1 MLDAAAYAVLWQ
13 ISDATGV
20 RPEWL
25 LPVLYSESGLDPS
38 RANDAGAPYYGLNQ
52 IYGGTLQ
59 ARGIDPAT
67 YLTWPASEQLQQIVW
82 PYIAGQVSKFG
93 PLHSATRVYQANF
106 LPATLDSATT
116 LNSVIASKQHDPN
129 HFYSSNSGLDFTHS
143 GSITVADLAHFVD
156 RSAQTSAVQTAIAKT
171 YALRPGERPHDV
183 VYGDDFG
190 IPSNEKLIIAGS
202 IAVLAGAIAFAVNDG
217 MLDGFMSK
225 IARKARYVY

>member
-59 ARGIDPAT
+59 GRGIDPQT
-67 YLTWPASEQLQQIVW
+67 YLTWPASQQLTQIVW
-82 PYIAGQVSKFG
+82 PYIAGQVAHYG

-106 LPATLDSATT
+106 LPGTLSTATT
-116 LNSVIASKQHDPN
+116 LNSVIASRTNDPN
-129 HFYSSNSGLDFTHS
+129 HFYSSNSGLDFAHDGT
-143 GSITVADLAHFVD
+143 ITVADLAHFVD
-156 RSAQTSAVQTAIAKT
+156 RSANSSAVQSAIAKT
-171 YALRPGERPHDV
+171 YSLRPGESPHNI

-190 IPSNEKLIIAGS
+190 LPSNEKLIIAGS

-217 MLDGFMSK
+217 MLDGFMRK
-225 IARKARYVY
+225 IERRARYVY